1 MLKEFF
7 GNLRF
12 KVLLFGSAF
21 GIVSVQQF
29 FTKQVAISNKLK
41 EDEDFLQSILKDS
54 KKKSLVKD

>member
-12 KVLLFGSAF
+12 KVLLFGSAC